1 MPFPF
6 VPTLT
11 SLPVTTLTAKKS
23 SKNVFGRQNI
33 LQFSSGSIIQ
43 RLKVFKIL
51 TEFMGTLRPAL
62 MCNAGSPSTEQRGFS
77 VSIVFYPIKLYIKIY
92 LCHLLS
98 AYKTIPDKWWPQQD
112 LQNWTWV
119 TNQQISRKR
128 NRGKQIWFWTCQT
141 QSRTNCWKRSTVRS
155 ECLVS
160 LGMRRREYWKKTSWK
175 PWNDIRRYSWI
186 SALKKCMVWKSKF
199 SEQESKME
207 TSHMVLG
214 NGALVKG
221 ENNYSLMSS
230 CISAIL

>member
-1 MPFPF
+1 MS
-6 VPTLT
+6 
-11 SLPVTTLTAKKS
+11 SLCLFHSRLLQVHEDDI
-23 SKNVFGRQNI
+23 FGRQNT

-62 MCNAGSPSTEQRGFS
+62 MCNAGSPSIEQRGFS
-77 VSIVFYPIKLYIKIY
+77 VSMVFYPIKLYIKIY

-119 TNQQISRKR
+119 TNQQIMRIW

-160 LGMRRREYWKKTSWK
+160 LGMTRREYWKKTSWK

-214 NGALVKG
+214 NGALVKS
-221 ENNYSLMSS
+221 ENNYSLTSS